1 MTANRL
7 PDVYLSITDY
17 GLGILPGGSAGIIA
31 KVGVSSK
38 GKENTIAL
46 LSDSD
51 QIVPNFG
58 SGVLVDSLADSFTGG
73 SKTIYAVR
81 AAADIPGT
89 ISEVVKTAAEGD
101 TSTLKVEA
109 AGCL

>member
-38 GKENTIAL
+38 GRKTL
-46 LSDSD
+46 LPCCLILIRSF
-51 QIVPNFG
+51 QI
-58 SGVLVDSLADSFTGG
+58 L
-73 SKTIYAVR
+73 
-81 AAADIPGT
+81 AAACWLILWQIPLP
-89 ISEVVKTAAEGD
+89 AAA
-101 TSTLKVEA
+101 KRFMP
-109 AGCL
+109 